1 MMPTK
6 HLSDELLIDYAAGSL
21 ILREAGGQ
29 MCTLEHDDYD
39 ADEVWRR
46 PVIAA
51 LHPAVF
57 EAWRNWVRQPHS

>member
-1 MMPTK
+1 M
-6 HLSDELLIDYAAGSL
+6 LWDYAAGSL

-29 MCTLEHDDYD
+29 MCTLACDDYD
-39 ADEVWRR
+39 ADDVWRR

-57 EAWRNWVRQPHS
+57 AAWRDWVRQSR